1 MKENFEQAKKILIKQ
16 NQEQILNYP
25 IKNKEAFANEII
37 KIDFEQLNKL
47 YDKAIKNEKIVD
59 SKIEPI
65 SYIEKDKLN
74 KEEKE
79 YYKKIGENIIKNNEY
94 AVVTMAGG
102 QGTRLGHDGPKGTFK
117 IGLENDKSIFEV
129 LCDRLKEAY
138 KKYNVYIPWYIMTS
152 KQNNEETIK
161 FFEKNNYFG
170 YSKEKIYFFKQGEL
184 PVLNEQGK
192 IMLNK
197 DGNINTA
204 ADGHGGIFV
213 SMEKENIIQDM
224 KQRGIKWIFIGPV
237 DNILIKIVDPIFI
250 GICQDKNVLAGGK
263 SIIKAYPEERV
274 GVFCKKDGKPD
285 VIEYTEI
292 SKEMSEM
299 KNKDGELVYAES
311 HINCNLFNIN
321 IIEKISK
328 NKLPYHSAHKKIE
341 YLNKEGK
348 IVKQEEP
355 NAYKFEAFIFDA
367 FKMLNEMVIYRV
379 KREEE
384 FAPIKNADGK
394 DSPKTALELYEKF
407 YNIKERN

>member
-1 MKENFEQAKKILIKQ
+1 MIENFEQTKKILKYQ
-16 NQEQILNYP
+16 KQEQILEYP
-25 IKNKEAFANEII
+25 IRNKEEFANEVL
-37 KIDFEQLNKL
+37 KINFEQLNKL
-47 YDKAIKNEKIVD
+47 YDKAIKNEKVEN

-65 SYIEKDKLN
+65 PYIEKDKLSE
-74 KEEKE
+74 EEKE
-79 YYKKIGENIIKNNEY
+79 HYKKIGENIIRNNEY

-102 QGTRLGHDGPKGTFK
+102 QGSRLGHDGPKGTFDF
-117 IGLENDKSIFEV
+117 GLENHKSIFEV

-152 KQNNEETIK
+152 RQNNEETIN

-170 YSKEKIYFFKQGEL
+170 YSKENVYFFKQGEL
-184 PVLNEQGK
+184 PVLNDQGK
-192 IMLNK
+192 LMLNK
-197 DGNINTA
+197 EGNINTA
-204 ADGHGGIFV
+204 ADGHGGVFI
-213 SMEKENIIQDM
+213 SMEKEKITENM
-224 KQRGIKWIFIGPV
+224 KQRGIKWVFIGPV
-237 DNILIKIVDPIFI
+237 DNVLIKMIDPIFI

-292 SKEMSEM
+292 SKKMAEM
-299 KNKDGELVYAES
+299 KNDKGELVYAES
-311 HINCNLFNIN
+311 HINCNVFNID

-341 YLNKEGK
+341 YLNKEGQV
-348 IVKQEEP
+348 VKPEEP

-367 FKMLNEMVIYRV
+367 FKMLDEMTIFRV

-384 FAPIKNADGK
+384 FAPIKNAEGK
-394 DSPKTALELYEKF
+394 DSPETALELYKNF
-407 YNIKERN
+407 YSNR

>member
-25 IKNKEAFANEII
+25 IKNKETFANEVL
-37 KIDFEQLNKL
+37 KIDFEQLNNL
-47 YDKAIKNEKIVD
+47 YEKAIKNEKIIN

-65 SYIEKDKLN
+65 PYIEKDNLSE
-74 KEEKE
+74 EEKE
-79 YYKKIGENIIKNNEY
+79 NYKKIGEKIIKNNEY

-102 QGTRLGHDGPKGTFK
+102 QGTRLGHDGPKGTFE
-117 IGLENDKSIFEV
+117 IELENNKSIFEI

-138 KKYNVYIPWYIMTS
+138 KEYNVYIPWYIMTS
-152 KQNNEETIK
+152 KQNNDETIK

-170 YSKEKIYFFKQGEL
+170 YSKENIYFFKQGEL

-192 IMLNK
+192 LMLNK
-197 DGNINTA
+197 NGNINTA

-213 SMEKENIIQDM
+213 SMEKENIIQNM
-224 KQRGIKWIFIGPV
+224 KQKGIKWVFIGPV
-237 DNILIKIVDPIFI
+237 DNILIKMVDPIFI
-250 GICQDKNVLAGGK
+250 GICQEKNVLAGGK
-263 SIIKAYPEERV
+263 SIIKAYPEEKV

-348 IVKQEEP
+348 IVKPEEP

-407 YNIKERN
+407 YNK

>member
-1 MKENFEQAKKILIKQ
+1 MMENFEQTKKILKYQ
-16 NQEQILNYP
+16 KQEQILEYP
-25 IKNKEAFANEII
+25 IKNKEEFANEVL
-37 KIDFEQLNKL
+37 KINFEQLNKL
-47 YDKAIKNEKIVD
+47 YDKAIKNEKVEN

-65 SYIEKDKLN
+65 PYIEKDKLSE
-74 KEEKE
+74 EEKE
-79 YYKKIGENIIKNNEY
+79 HYKKIGENIIRNNEY

-102 QGTRLGHDGPKGTFK
+102 QGSRLGHDGPKGTFDF
-117 IGLENDKSIFEV
+117 GLENHKSIFEV

-152 KQNNEETIK
+152 RQNNEETIN

-170 YSKEKIYFFKQGEL
+170 YSKENVYFFKQGEL
-184 PVLNEQGK
+184 PVLNDQGK
-192 IMLNK
+192 LMLNK
-197 DGNINTA
+197 EGNINTA

-213 SMEKENIIQDM
+213 SMEKEKITENM
-224 KQRGIKWIFIGPV
+224 KQRGIKWVFIGPV
-237 DNILIKIVDPIFI
+237 DNVLIKMVDPIFI
-250 GICQDKNVLAGGK
+250 GICQDKNMLAGGK

-292 SKEMSEM
+292 SKEMAEM
-299 KNKDGELVYAES
+299 KNDKGELVYAES
-311 HINCNLFNIN
+311 HINCNVFNID

-341 YLNKEGK
+341 YLNKEGQV
-348 IVKQEEP
+348 VKPEEP

-367 FKMLNEMVIYRV
+367 FKMLDEMTIFRV

-384 FAPIKNADGK
+384 FAPIKNAEGK
-394 DSPKTALELYEKF
+394 DSPETALELYKNF
-407 YNIKERN
+407 YSNR

>member
-1 MKENFEQAKKILIKQ
+1 MIENFEQVKKILKEQ
-16 NQEQILNYP
+16 NQEQILEYP
-25 IKNKEAFANEII
+25 IKNKEEFASEVL
-37 KIDFEQLNKL
+37 KINFEELNKL
-47 YDKAIKNEKIVD
+47 YDKAIKNEKVEN

-65 SYIEKDKLN
+65 PYIEKDKLS

-79 YYKKIGENIIKNNEY
+79 HYKKIGENIIKNREY

-102 QGTRLGHDGPKGTFK
+102 QGSRLGHDGPKGTFDF
-117 IGLENDKSIFEV
+117 GLENHKSIFEV

-138 KKYNVYIPWYIMTS
+138 EEYNVYIPWYIMTS
-152 KQNNEETIK
+152 RQNNEDTIN

-170 YSKEKIYFFKQGEL
+170 YSKENIYFFKQGEL
-184 PVLNEQGK
+184 PVLNDQGK
-192 IMLNK
+192 LMLNK
-197 DGNINTA
+197 EGNINTA

-213 SMEKENIIQDM
+213 SMEKEKITENM
-224 KQRGIKWIFIGPV
+224 KQRGIKWVFIGPV
-237 DNILIKIVDPIFI
+237 DNVLIKMVDPIFI

-299 KNKDGELVYAES
+299 KNDKGELVYAES
-311 HINCNLFNIN
+311 HINCNMFNID
-321 IIEKISK
+321 IIKKISK
-328 NKLPYHSAHKKIE
+328 NKLPYHCAHKKIE
-341 YLNKEGK
+341 YLNKEGQV
-348 IVKQEEP
+348 VKPEEP

-367 FKMLNEMVIYRV
+367 FKMLDEMVIFRV

-384 FAPIKNADGK
+384 FAPIKNAEGK
-394 DSPKTALELYEKF
+394 DSPKTALELYKNF
-407 YNIKERN
+407 YSNR

>member
-1 MKENFEQAKKILIKQ
+1 MMENFEQTKKILKYQ
-16 NQEQILNYP
+16 KQEQILEYP
-25 IKNKEAFANEII
+25 IRNKEEFASEVL
-37 KIDFEQLNKL
+37 KIDFGELNKL
-47 YDKAIKNEKIVD
+47 YNKAIKDEKVID

-65 SYIEKDKLN
+65 PYIEKDKLN
-74 KEEKE
+74 EEEKE
-79 YYKKIGENIIKNNEY
+79 NYKKIGENIIKNNEY

-102 QGTRLGHDGPKGTFK
+102 QGSRLGHNGPKGTFDF
-117 IGLENDKSIFEV
+117 GLETHKSIFEV

-152 KQNNEETIK
+152 RQNNEDTIN

-170 YSKEKIYFFKQGEL
+170 YSKENIYFFKQGEL

-192 IMLNK
+192 LMLNK
-197 DGNINTA
+197 EGNINTA

-213 SMEKENIIQDM
+213 SMEKEKVTENM
-224 KQRGIKWIFIGPV
+224 KQRGIKWVFIGPV
-237 DNILIKIVDPIFI
+237 DNVLIKMVDPIFI

-292 SKEMSEM
+292 SKEMAEM
-299 KNKDGELVYAES
+299 KNDKGELVYAES
-311 HINCNLFNIN
+311 HINCNLFNID

-328 NKLPYHSAHKKIE
+328 NKLPYHCAHKKIE
-341 YLNKEGK
+341 YLNKEGQ
-348 IVKQEEP
+348 VVMQQEP

-367 FKMLNEMVIYRV
+367 FKMLDEMTIFRV

-384 FAPIKNADGK
+384 FAPIKNAEGK
-394 DSPKTALELYEKF
+394 DSPKTALELYKKF
-407 YNIKERN
+407 YNNR

>member
-1 MKENFEQAKKILIKQ
+1 MMENFEQTKKILKYQ
-16 NQEQILNYP
+16 KQEQILEYP
-25 IKNKEAFANEII
+25 IRNKEEFANEVL
-37 KIDFEQLNKL
+37 KINFEQLNKL
-47 YDKAIKNEKIVD
+47 YDKAIKNEKVEN

-65 SYIEKDKLN
+65 PYIEKDKLSE
-74 KEEKE
+74 EEKE
-79 YYKKIGENIIKNNEY
+79 HYKKIGENIIRNKEY

-102 QGTRLGHDGPKGTFK
+102 QGSRLGHDGPKGTFDF
-117 IGLENDKSIFEV
+117 GLENHKSIFEV

-138 KKYNVYIPWYIMTS
+138 NKYNVYIPWYIMTS
-152 KQNNEETIK
+152 RQNNEETIN

-170 YSKEKIYFFKQGEL
+170 YSKENIYFFKQGEL
-184 PVLNEQGK
+184 PVLNDQGK
-192 IMLNK
+192 LMLNK
-197 DGNINTA
+197 EGNINTA

-213 SMEKENIIQDM
+213 SMEKEKITENM
-224 KQRGIKWIFIGPV
+224 KQRGIKWVFIGPV
-237 DNILIKIVDPIFI
+237 DNVLIKMIDPIFI

-292 SKEMSEM
+292 SKEMAEM
-299 KNKDGELVYAES
+299 KNDKGELVYAES
-311 HINCNLFNIN
+311 HINCNVFNID

-341 YLNKEGK
+341 YLNKEGQV
-348 IVKQEEP
+348 VKPEEP

-367 FKMLNEMVIYRV
+367 FKMLDEMTIFRV

-384 FAPIKNADGK
+384 FAPIKNAEGK
-394 DSPKTALELYEKF
+394 DSPETALELYKNF
-407 YNIKERN
+407 YSNR

>member
-1 MKENFEQAKKILIKQ
+1 MIENFEQTKKILKYQ
-16 NQEQILNYP
+16 KQEQILEYP
-25 IKNKEAFANEII
+25 IRNKEEFANEVL
-37 KIDFEQLNKL
+37 KINFEQLNKL
-47 YDKAIKNEKIVD
+47 YDKAIKNEKVEN

-65 SYIEKDKLN
+65 PYIEKDKLSE
-74 KEEKE
+74 EEKE
-79 YYKKIGENIIKNNEY
+79 HYKKIGENIIRNNEY

-102 QGTRLGHDGPKGTFK
+102 QGSRLGHDGPKGTFDF
-117 IGLENDKSIFEV
+117 GLENHKSIFEV

-152 KQNNEETIK
+152 RQNNEDTIN

-170 YSKEKIYFFKQGEL
+170 YSKENVYFFKQGEL
-184 PVLNEQGK
+184 PVLNDQGK
-192 IMLNK
+192 LMLNK
-197 DGNINTA
+197 EGNINTA

-213 SMEKENIIQDM
+213 SMEKEKITENM
-224 KQRGIKWIFIGPV
+224 KQRGIKWVFIGPV
-237 DNILIKIVDPIFI
+237 DNVLIKMVDPIFI
-250 GICQDKNVLAGGK
+250 GICQDKNMLAGGK

-292 SKEMSEM
+292 SKEMAKM
-299 KNKDGELVYAES
+299 KNDKGELVYAES
-311 HINCNLFNIN
+311 HINCNVFNID

-341 YLNKEGK
+341 YLNKEGQV
-348 IVKQEEP
+348 VKPEEP

-367 FKMLNEMVIYRV
+367 FKMLDEMTIFRV

-384 FAPIKNADGK
+384 FAPIKNAEGK
-394 DSPKTALELYEKF
+394 DSPETALELYKNF
-407 YNIKERN
+407 YSNR